1 MRFFWVTILILL
13 AAAFSNAKSQQKPE
27 NQSSQT
33 INVGTKVKQQNAAIS
48 SAQMTLA
55 YAEVFAQKV
64 EAEAELK
71 VLIID
76 MTDDAPQVREKKLRR
91 DSLQREIEWL
101 EKLPAASHSKMTL
114 ALGKIIVRK
123 VQAEVDQKMLA
134 ENYADEHP
142 LIKKA
147 RARLAVYKD
156 EIDKLLQ

>member
-1 MRFFWVTILILL
+1 MRFFLVTILILS
-13 AAAFSNAKSQQKPE
+13 AVAFTNIQSQQKPE
-27 NQSSQT
+27 NQLSQST
-33 INVGTKVKQQNAAIS
+33 NVGAKVKQQNLTNLS
-48 SAQMTLA
+48 VQTTLA

-71 VLIID
+71 VLMID

-91 DSLQREIEWL
+91 DFLQREIEWL
-101 EKLPAASHSKMTL
+101 EKLPAALHPKMTL

-123 VQAEVDQKMLA
+123 VQAEVDQKMFA

-147 RARLAVYKD
+147 RARFAVYKD